1 VKAALGWMVALLLL
15 APEGKTGGGGTRPS
29 GLRATQGALKS
40 KAGGQLRVESPKMRA
55 VASGST
61 GPVTELRSTY
71 MGPTEEQQPLA
82 SGELRRQLGLKLR
95 ARDGC
100 NVVYVMWRLA
110 PKPGLVVSLKRNPG
124 QSTSAECGNRG
135 YSTVRPERQA
145 RVPKLKSGEAHV
157 LRAELDGRALR
168 VRVDGASVWEG
179 ELPAEALTFDGPP
192 GVRTDNARVEL
203 ELLTSPLPSGE
214 GRGEGVGVP

>member
-1 VKAALGWMVALLLL
+1 VRRALGWLVALLLL
-15 APEGKTGGGGTRPS
+15 APEARGEGRGK
-29 GLRATQGALKS
+29 LRATQGALKS
-40 KAGGQLRVESPKMRA
+40 EADGQVRVETPKMRA
-55 VASGST
+55 VASGTT
-61 GPVTELRSTY
+61 GAVTELRFTY
-71 MGPTEEQQPLA
+71 LGPTEEQQPLA

-145 RVPKLKSGEAHV
+145 RVPELKSGEAHV
-157 LRAELDGRALR
+157 LRAELEGRALR
-168 VRVDGASVWEG
+168 IRVDGASVWEG

-192 GVRTDNARVEL
+192 GVRTDNARVDMQ
-203 ELLTSPLPSGE
+203 LLTLPLPPGE
-214 GRGEGVGVP
+214 GRGEGVGGP

>member
-1 VKAALGWMVALLLL
+1 MVALLLL
-15 APEGKTGGGGTRPS
+15 APEGKPGGSPRPS
-29 GLRATQGALKS
+29 GLRATEGALKAE
-40 KAGGQLRVESPKMRA
+40 AGGRMRVETPKMRA
-55 VASGST
+55 VASGIT
-61 GPVTELRSTY
+61 GPVTELRFTY
-71 MGPTEEQQPLA
+71 LGPTEKEEPLA

-135 YSTVRPERQA
+135 YSTVRPRSHA
-145 RVPKLKSGEAHV
+145 PVPELTPGQAHV
-157 LRAELDGRALR
+157 LRAELEGRALR

-192 GVRTDNARVEL
+192 GVRTDNARVDMQ
-203 ELLTSPLPSGE
+203 LLTLPLPPGE
-214 GRGEGVGVP
+214 GRGEGFEDP